1 MPHRALSLIEN
12 LPDQSILQRIGNTP
26 LIRIRLLEKEFPHIT
41 FYAKAE
47 WFNPGGSVK
56 DRPALRMIEE
66 AERTG
71 ELTVERVILDSTSGN
86 TGIAYALIGAAKGYQ
101 VKLVMPANVN
111 EERREIVKA
120 FGAEAIFTSAL
131 EGSDG
136 AIREAHRMKDAA
148 PGVYF
153 MPDQYNNPFNWRSHF
168 DTTGPEILDQ
178 THGEVT
184 HVVAGLGTT
193 GTLMGVGRFLKRHNR
208 GIRVIAAEPSDGLH
222 GLEGLKHMGSS
233 IVPGIYDPSV
243 QDEKISVP
251 TEAAYELAHD
261 LARSE
266 GLLVGNSSGAALYAA
281 REVAR
286 RTSDGVFVMIFPDG
300 GDRYFCSG
308 LYRRKFCRFEFRL
321 RSWTACGNTSK
332 GAIRTRPAAHCWVG
346 TRAAITTWSN
356 SAGCEIRLRTDPA
369 TAMLWIPSS
378 NCGCRRMPK
387 PGDSRS
393 SASPTAT
400 PTIRRSR
407 PASIRIMPGAFTAT
421 WWRRCRRAG
430 SARPAHGDWAMASAL
445 RRSRSLSADEAHQAA
460 PLPSTTVAG
469 RRAPGRLVR

>member
-1 MPHRALSLIEN
+1 MPHRALSLIET
-12 LPDQSILQRIGNTP
+12 LPDQSILQRIGNAP

-184 HVVAGLGTT
+184 HVVAGVGGPPPPT
-193 GTLMGVGRFLKRHNR
+193 GVGGVLK
-208 GIRVIAAEPSDGLH
+208 P
-222 GLEGLKHMGSS
+222 
-233 IVPGIYDPSV
+233 
-243 QDEKISVP
+243 
-251 TEAAYELAHD
+251 
-261 LARSE
+261 
-266 GLLVGNSSGAALYAA
+266 
-281 REVAR
+281 
-286 RTSDGVFVMIFPDG
+286 
-300 GDRYFCSG
+300 
-308 LYRRKFCRFEFRL
+308 
-321 RSWTACGNTSK
+321 
-332 GAIRTRPAAHCWVG
+332 
-346 TRAAITTWSN
+346 
-356 SAGCEIRLRTDPA
+356 
-369 TAMLWIPSS
+369 
-378 NCGCRRMPK
+378 PK
-387 PGDSRS
+387 P
-393 SASPTAT
+393 P
-400 PTIRRSR
+400 IR
-407 PASIRIMPGAFTAT
+407 AV
-421 WWRRCRRAG
+421 
-430 SARPAHGDWAMASAL
+430 
-445 RRSRSLSADEAHQAA
+445 A
-460 PLPSTTVAG
+460 P
-469 RRAPGRLVR
+469 RAPHWVH